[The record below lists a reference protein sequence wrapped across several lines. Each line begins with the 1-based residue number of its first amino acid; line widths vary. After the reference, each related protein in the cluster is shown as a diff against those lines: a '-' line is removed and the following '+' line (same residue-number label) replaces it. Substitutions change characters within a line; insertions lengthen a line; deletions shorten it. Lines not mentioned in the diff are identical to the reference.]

1 MLAAL
6 GIALSGPTFPMMA
19 MMATMAAADEVTKE
33 FAACRVVGGDE
44 ARLACYDR
52 LAAKVVPPR
61 FAGRLTVETEQFVVD
76 RPTVLRYQ
84 SDGPI
89 FVMYLR
95 DANNHVVQNLHIG
108 GGGEDTYV
116 IEKPGVYSLHINGA
130 ETWRV
135 WLEPRQ

>member
-1 MLAAL
+1 MAAAL
-6 GIALSGPTFPMMA
+6 GLASIWALSPPAG
-19 MMATMAAADEVTKE
+19 ADEVAKE
-33 FAACRVVGGDE
+33 FSRCRTMAE
-44 ARLACYDR
+44 NAARLDCYDR
-52 LAAKVVPPR
+52 LASKVVPPR
-61 FAGRLTVETEQFVVD
+61 FSGRLTVETEPFEIE

-95 DANNHVVQNLHIG
+95 DAQNNVVQNLHIG

-116 IEKPGVYSLHINGA
+116 IEKPGTYSLHINGA

-135 WLEPRQ
+135 WLEPQH

>member
-1 MLAAL
+1 MVAVVTVVAAGLAQP
-6 GIALSGPTFPMMA
+6 G
-19 MMATMAAADEVTKE
+19 AARRAVADELARD
-33 FAACRVVGGDE
+33 FAGCRSIADGE
-44 ARLACYDR
+44 ARLACYDK
-52 LAAKVVPPR
+52 LATKVVPPR
-61 FAGRLTVETEQFVVD
+61 FAGRLTVETEPFTID

-95 DANNHVVQNLHIG
+95 DANNNTVQNLHIG

-135 WLEPRQ
+135 WLDPKS